1 MSVRSY
7 SSSSSS
13 TLTVVEVAIV
23 VGDTLRQVEVTFLTV
38 TLLVSEGGTEDRDRA
53 IALDGKVDV
62 LGGA

>member
-38 TLLVSEGGTEDRDRA
+38 TLLVSEGGTEDGDRA

>member
-38 TLLVSEGGTEDRDRA
+38 TLLVSEGSTEDGDRA

>member
-7 SSSSSS
+7 SSSSS

-23 VGDTLRQVEVTFLTV
+23 VRDALGQVEVTFLTV
-38 TLLVSEGGTEDRDRA
+38 TLLVSEGGTEDGDRA